1 MIFLFDKADKKL
13 PLTNPLLQ
21 HVAKKEWDKKDKIIV
36 DAMMRQFWFSSNGVG
51 RRWWTKFNE
60 YMISAE
66 KILLGPIIEV
76 KQWKTKTTRTQFH
89 GLATEP
95 TRMRTP
101 V

>member
-1 MIFLFDKADKKL
+1 
-13 PLTNPLLQ
+13 
-21 HVAKKEWDKKDKIIV
+21 
-36 DAMMRQFWFSSNGVG
+36 
-51 RRWWTKFNE
+51 
-60 YMISAE
+60 MISAE